1 MKKREGLRSAGNQQ
15 LQLKSAEPNIGKQ
28 EKLKLYR
35 EPFQDDS
42 ANHNALEKLKEY
54 KQRAMLLAY
63 GGVHESQTPAKEGAK
78 PVFLISQ
85 QNSQKYLLPP
95 IQSTKASDIIGK
107 N

>member
-1 MKKREGLRSAGNQQ
+1 
-15 LQLKSAEPNIGKQ
+15 
-28 EKLKLYR
+28 
-35 EPFQDDS
+35 
-42 ANHNALEKLKEY
+42 
-54 KQRAMLLAY
+54 MLLAY